1 MAFALNRIRIELIFK
16 RVLPGM
22 LFVKCRDRYDNRSG
36 NAVLT
41 TKINKSRRAVS
52 CESNGGYRFRI
63 QRLLHLS
70 AVSRLQPSLL
80 GLRLMRLRAF

>member
-52 CESNGGYRFRI
+52 CESNEGIDSGSRGCCTF
-63 QRLLHLS
+63 QLS
-70 AVSRLQPSLL
+70 LVYNRVCWD
-80 GLRLMRLRAF
+80 FV